1 MNEQKLDFLQDQMSN
16 LVLDLAL
23 RINKEKERLIQER
36 ISILICSDFNI
47 YEDAKKR
54 FPRIKVV
61 YDKSNN
67 SEHYYWNDG
76 SENGQLLIS
85 FFPDNI
91 GNVECSSIMIASL
104 KYR

>member
-1 MNEQKLDFLQDQMSN
+1 MNEELNLLQDEMSKF
-16 LVLDLAL
+16 LDLAI

-36 ISILICSDFNI
+36 IIELLKMEFNI
-47 YEDAKKR
+47 HEEAKRR

-61 YDKSNN
+61 YNKFNN

-76 SENGQLLIS
+76 TEDGHLLIS

-91 GNVECSSIMIASL
+91 GEVEGSDTMTMSL